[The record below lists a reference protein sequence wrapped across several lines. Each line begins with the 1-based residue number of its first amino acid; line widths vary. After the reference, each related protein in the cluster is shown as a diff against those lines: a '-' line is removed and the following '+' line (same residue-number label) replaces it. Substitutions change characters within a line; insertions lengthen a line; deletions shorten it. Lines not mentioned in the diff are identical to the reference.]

1 MRYTTLLFLFSF
13 SLSFSLTSC
22 SSGDDG
28 DEPTNPTPTEPKET
42 MRVPLS
48 VNVSETPLTD
58 VAGSREDATRTDIT
72 TLPTLTHFKMNYY
85 RSRDYEGDYEFEKNG
100 TVWAATMSSEKYW
113 PQEYTVG
120 TIYPFCFYAY
130 TAGTFN
136 WEGGAYIHVNVD
148 ENAFKQEDVLV
159 AKSVEYSK
167 AKESAVNL
175 SFDHICAAVG
185 FTIRITDNLSKK
197 LGSSTLYV
205 TNIKLKAIAKSGDYY
220 YDSGWSGIS
229 SDQTYYTLTYTDG
242 KTVTTTQTEMKDD
255 LGNTFYLFMIP
266 QSCNASLEV
275 KYKIGNGTEQTTTI
289 DNISV
294 NWQKGYRYFI
304 DINLGTANIQVQ

>member
-1 MRYTTLLFLFSF
+1 MRYTTLLFLF

-28 DEPTNPTPTEPKET
+28 DEPTNPTPTNPSEPAKI
-42 MRVPLS
+42 
-48 VNVSETPLTD
+48 PLTVEVTEHPITD
-58 VAGSREDATRTDIT
+58 AAAAREGMTRTDIT
-72 TLPTLTHFKMNYY
+72 ITSTLSSFQMDFHKTSDLSGRYKFN
-85 RSRDYEGDYEFEKNG
+85 KNNNQ
-100 TVWAATMSSEKYW
+100 WAAEDNPYW
-113 PQEYTVG
+113 PDDG
-120 TIYPFCFYAY
+120 CFPFCFYAY

-136 WEGGAYIHVNVD
+136 WDGNAYIHVDVD
-148 ENAFKQEDVLV
+148 ENAFNQKDVLV

-167 AKESAVNL
+167 ARESAVNL